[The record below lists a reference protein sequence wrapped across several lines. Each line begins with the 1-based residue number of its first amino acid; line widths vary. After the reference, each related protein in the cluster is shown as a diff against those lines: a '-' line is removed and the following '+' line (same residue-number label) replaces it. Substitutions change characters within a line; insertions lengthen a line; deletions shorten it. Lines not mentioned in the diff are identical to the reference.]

1 MTKRMDKF
9 IPIMKDQGIAHVCA
23 AGKAGLGIQS
33 FRITSGGS
41 PDVVTFA
48 SIAGAV
54 DMASASYQVICQ
66 GETAARVK
74 VDESTITAQG
84 FSILGGAAAEIIH
97 VIVIGQL
104 KGQQA

>member
-1 MTKRMDKF
+1 MAKRIDKY
-9 IPIMKDQGIAHVCA
+9 IPILKDQGIPFISG
-23 AGKAGLGIQS
+23 AGKAGISIQS
-33 FRITSGGS
+33 FRVTSGGS

-48 SIAGAV
+48 AQGLP

-74 VDESTITAQG
+74 VDESTMTAQG
-84 FSILGGAAAEIIH
+84 FSILGAAAAEIIH

-104 KGQQA
+104 KDQEA